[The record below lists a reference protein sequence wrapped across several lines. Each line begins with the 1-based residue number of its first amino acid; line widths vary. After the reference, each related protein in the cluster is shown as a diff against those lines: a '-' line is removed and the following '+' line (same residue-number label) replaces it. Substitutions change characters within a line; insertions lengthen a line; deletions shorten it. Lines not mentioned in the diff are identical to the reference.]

1 MVHLALLLI
10 GAKAL
15 QPHWRTL
22 VALGVFCMAFG
33 AVLVAD
39 VWNGVDIFT
48 IDVVGAVL
56 FFYGLIDLGAALF
69 IGARR
74 SSAAIVRG
82 LVFMVCGFLAYNFP
96 ADRNLGA
103 TVILGTAFALDG
115 ALRILTAVTVR
126 FHTWR
131 WALAGAIGELILAV
145 LVFADWPLHHHLTAP
160 FCLGLAVAMT
170 GLAFFRIGRQ
180 LRHLPPGASVT
191 ALPLFSHLNWHA
203 RTPLPNP
210 DSAAPW
216 SHAAPLTV
224 YVWTPTGSA
233 LDPLRRPLVDRYVA
247 AVDRKGVISTGHSAL
262 DCPPELYVSH
272 YPGVEIDHSPT
283 DFTHMLRATSENDIR
298 GRFLPSHEAE
308 VADWCPPDRHIE
320 FHRYNRNA
328 LRQFWSDY
336 SRDDTYNLTRRNC
349 SSTVVMALDA
359 AIEGVFSHERPGP
372 RLLRLFLDP
381 NMYLLAL
388 LRGRAE
394 SMTWTPG
401 LVLDYAARLQAVT
414 QRASKA
420 A

>member
-22 VALGVFCMAFG
+22 VALGLVCIAFG

-56 FFYGLIDLGAALF
+56 FVYGLIDFGAALF

-74 SSAAIVRG
+74 SRPALLRG

-96 ADRNLGA
+96 ADRNVGA

-115 ALRILTAVTVR
+115 VLRVLTAATVR
-126 FHTWR
+126 FRTWR
-131 WALAGAIGELILAV
+131 W
-145 LVFADWPLHHHLTAP
+145 
-160 FCLGLAVAMT
+160 AMT
-170 GLAFFRIGRQ
+170 GLAFFRLGRQ
-180 LRHLPPGASVT
+180 LRLLPPGASVT

-203 RTPLPNP
+203 RTPLPDP
-210 DSAAPW
+210 DVQAPW
-216 SHAAPLTV
+216 THPDPMTV
-224 YVWTPTGSA
+224 YVWTPIGSA
-233 LDPLRRPLVDRYVA
+233 LDPRRRPVVDRYVA

-283 DFTHMLRATSENDIR
+283 DFTHLLRATSENDIR

-308 VADWCPPDRHIE
+308 VADWCPPDRHVN

-328 LRQFWSDY
+328 LAQFWQGY
-336 SRDDTYNLTRRNC
+336 SQDDTYNLTRRNC
-349 SSTVVMALDA
+349 SSTVIMALDS
-359 AIEGVFSHERPGP
+359 AIEGVFGHERPGA

-401 LVLDYAARLQAVT
+401 LVLDYATRLQAVT
-414 QRASKA
+414 QRKA
-420 A
+420 PAA

>member
-1 MVHLALLLI
+1 M
-10 GAKAL
+10 
-15 QPHWRTL
+15 
-22 VALGVFCMAFG
+22 ALGLVCIAFG

-56 FFYGLIDLGAALF
+56 FVYGLIDFGAALF

-74 SSAAIVRG
+74 SRPALLRG

-96 ADRNLGA
+96 ADRNVGA

-115 ALRILTAVTVR
+115 VLRVLTAATVR
-126 FHTWR
+126 FRTWR
-131 WALAGAIGELILAV
+131 WAVAGALGELAV
-145 LVFADWPLHHHLTAP
+145 SAMIFADWPFHHHLTAP
-160 FCLGLAVAMT
+160 FCLGLALAMT
-170 GLAFFRIGRQ
+170 GLAFFRLGRQ
-180 LRHLPPGASVT
+180 LRLLPPGASVT

-203 RTPLPNP
+203 RTPLPDP
-210 DSAAPW
+210 DVQAPW
-216 SHAAPLTV
+216 AHPDPMTV
-224 YVWTPTGSA
+224 YVWTPIGSA
-233 LDPLRRPLVDRYVA
+233 LDPRRRPVVDRYVA

-283 DFTHMLRATSENDIR
+283 DFTHLLRATSENDIR

-308 VADWCPPDRHIE
+308 VADWCPPDRHVN

-328 LRQFWSDY
+328 LAQFWQGY
-336 SRDDTYNLTRRNC
+336 SQDDTYNLTRRNC
-349 SSTVVMALDA
+349 SSTVIMALDS
-359 AIEGVFSHERPGP
+359 AIEGVFGHERPGA

-401 LVLDYAARLQAVT
+401 LVLDYATRLQAVT
-414 QRASKA
+414 QRKA
-420 A
+420 PAA